1 MKYACGARRWGAVLG
16 LAGTVAATV
25 AFAGDEIKITAQQA
39 RALGVQTVA
48 LSAGSAGGGHGLP
61 GQVVVPN
68 NQLYIVSAPLA
79 GLVQTTL
86 VAVND
91 TVKKGQPLVRLQS
104 PALIEAQRGYLQA
117 AVQSQLARETVNR
130 DEQLFKEGIIAE
142 SRYLAARGN
151 FAQAAAAVA
160 ERRQALRLYGMS
172 DAAIGRLQASHAL
185 SDTVDLVS
193 PINGVVLEQSAVAG
207 QRAEASGP
215 LYKIGKL
222 SPLWL
227 EIQAPVGLAAG
238 LREGG
243 AVKVP
248 AYGAA
253 GKVVSVGRSVAPG
266 SQTVMVRAEVTEG
279 AQNLRVGQFVE
290 ARVAAPAAGAK
301 EWRVPNA
308 ALVRNQ
314 GRAYVF
320 VQTPAGFR
328 AQPVNVVSET
338 ADGAVI
344 GGAFKG
350 DERIAV
356 SGIAALKGA
365 WIGVGAGE

>member
-1 MKYACGARRWGAVLG
+1 MKYVRRAGHWAALLGFAGAIAA
-16 LAGTVAATV
+16 AGV
-25 AFAGDEIKITAQQA
+25 FAGDDIKITPQQA
-39 RALGVQTVA
+39 KTLGVQTVA
-48 LSAGSAGGGHGLP
+48 LSAGAAGGGHGLP
-61 GQVVVPN
+61 GQVMVPN
-68 NQLYIVSAPLA
+68 NQLHIVSAPLA
-79 GLVQTTL
+79 GMIQSTL
-86 VAVND
+86 VAVNQ

-104 PALIEAQRGYLQA
+104 PALIEVQREFLQA
-117 AVQSQLARETVNR
+117 SVQGQLARDNARR
-130 DEQLFKEGIIAE
+130 DEQLFKEGIVAE

-151 FAQAAAAVA
+151 LAQAAAAAA

-172 DAAIGRLQASHAL
+172 EAAINRLQAGHGL
-185 SDTVDLVS
+185 TDVVDLVS
-193 PINGVVLEQSAVAG
+193 PIDGVVLEQTAVAG
-207 QRAEASGP
+207 QRAEASAP

-227 EIQAPVGLAAG
+227 EMQVPVNLAAG

-253 GKVVSVGRSVAPG
+253 GKVVSIGRSVTAG

-279 AQNLRVGQFVE
+279 AQNLRVGQFIE
-290 ARVAAPAAGAK
+290 AQVAAAAAAAK

-308 ALVRNQ
+308 ALVRNKGQ
-314 GRAYVF
+314 AYVF

-338 ADGAVI
+338 AEGAVI
-344 GGAFKG
+344 GGPLKG
-350 DERIAV
+350 NELIAV
-356 SGIAALKGA
+356 AGVAALKGS
-365 WIGVGAGE
+365 WMGLGGAE